1 MQSMS
6 EEDKKG
12 LSPLRDYTINHIIL
26 HHMSKYRY
34 LLQGSALA
42 LGFRNTLVLRG
53 RKEVSARSFV
63 EKKTGIFSYSSQS
76 SIA

>member
-12 LSPLRDYTINHIIL
+12 LSPHRDYTIKY
-26 HHMSKYRY
+26 MSKYRY

-42 LGFRNTLVLRG
+42 LGFRSTLVLRG
-53 RKEVSARSFV
+53 RKEVSARSFI
-63 EKKTGIFSYSSQS
+63 EKKRGIFSYSSQS